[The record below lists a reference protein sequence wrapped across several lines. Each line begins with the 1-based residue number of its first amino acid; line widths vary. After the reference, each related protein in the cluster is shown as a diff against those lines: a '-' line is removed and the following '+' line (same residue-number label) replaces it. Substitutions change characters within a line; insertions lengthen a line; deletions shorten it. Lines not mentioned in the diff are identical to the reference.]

1 MTGRK
6 VYEFFT
12 LPLHYTSP
20 ECGGQSFRC
29 NEITTYVS
37 KETSRH
43 IAMVSL
49 LNALL
54 VLDID
59 IRTMQFHSNVTLST
73 EKCSPITVFAIL
85 ESFYTV
91 CIDSSM
97 GKVYLYEVRVDS
109 VHLKNSHLTTALAE
123 IALEDQLQLSNFVY
137 ASLGRQSDDQRVY
150 FTASSSIYALI
161 PLSGSYSYIGSID
174 NCNSVH
180 NLAYV
185 GDWIL
190 LSYCSDGSLVYFDLQ
205 DEAVSHVETTATDGE
220 PYHCPNSNVD
230 LRLYRDS
237 NTEDVYIEFTPEEKQ
252 VKQIYKLPGSNYHS
266 GVCFSVE
273 NSTYLAYIDSEEGV
287 FVFEL
292 EAHEFFRLSS
302 NPCPASGCLP
312 LLIINSTYIVIH
324 EESSVSV
331 IYREGNNFSQVITA
345 PHLNA
350 KLLTVIAWQY
360 QCSDTSSNSTVPPNM
375 KQNSNTTEVV
385 IIVIAMIILVVAII
399 VFASIII
406 TLVVRFMPRKRQK

>member
-1 MTGRK
+1 MTNRK
-6 VYEFFT
+6 IYEFLA

-20 ECGGQSFRC
+20 ECGEQSFRC
-29 NEITTYVS
+29 NEITTYVAR
-37 KETSRH
+37 ETSRH
-43 IAMVSL
+43 IAMVPL

-59 IRTMQFHSNVTLST
+59 IRAMQFHSNVTLST
-73 EKCSPITVFAIL
+73 EKCSPITVFAIF

-91 CIDSSM
+91 CVDSSM
-97 GKVYLYEVRVDS
+97 GKLYLYEVRVDP

-123 IALEDQLQLSNFVY
+123 IAVEDRVQVSNFVY
-137 ASLGRQSDDQRVY
+137 ASLGRQSDDQRIY
-150 FTASSSIYALI
+150 FTTSNNIYALV
-161 PLSGSYSYIGSID
+161 PLSGSYSYIGSIG

-180 NLAYV
+180 NLVYV

-205 DEAVSHVETTATDGE
+205 DETVSHVETIATDGE
-220 PYHCPNSNVD
+220 PYYCRNSKID

-237 NTEDVYIEFTPEEKQ
+237 NEDFYIEFTFEKMQ
-252 VKQIYKLPGSNYHS
+252 VKQSYKLPGSNYHS

-273 NSTYLAYIDSEEGV
+273 NSTYLAYIDSEDGV
-287 FVFEL
+287 FVFDL
-292 EAHEFFRLSS
+292 EAHEFFRLSP
-302 NPCPASGCLP
+302 NPCSASGCLP
-312 LLIINSTYIVIH
+312 LLVINSTYIVIR

-360 QCSDTSSNSTVPPNM
+360 KCSETRSNQTVQPNM
-375 KQNSNTTEVV
+375 KQNSNEVV
-385 IIVIAMIILVVAII
+385 IAVIAMVIVVVAII
-399 VFASIII
+399 VFASIIT
-406 TLVVRFMPRKRQK
+406 TLAVCFMSRKRQK